1 LASKVSGKGKI
12 GEMRKLDVSD
22 RIEIEELLA
31 RYCHRVDHDDAEG
44 WAALFTPDGSFEVL
58 GAMRLQGTEQLR
70 TMPGIVSTQGSGKWR
85 HQITSI
91 ATEVGAEPG
100 TARLQAYG
108 LVTDWRDGNKL
119 MAFTD
124 YDMNLSR
131 VDGTWRIKTLVAT
144 GVP

>member
-1 LASKVSGKGKI
+1 
-12 GEMRKLDVSD
+12 MRKLDVSD

-44 WAALFTPDGSFEVL
+44 WAALFTHDGSFEVL

-70 TMPGIVSTQGSGKWR
+70 TMPGIVSTQGGGKWR

-91 ATEVGAEPG
+91 ATEAGAEPG

-124 YDMNLSR
+124 YDMHLSR
-131 VDGTWRIKTLVAT
+131 VDGSWRIKTLAAT

>member
-1 LASKVSGKGKI
+1 MA
-12 GEMRKLDVSD
+12 KLDVSD

-31 RYCHRVDHDDAEG
+31 RYCHRVDHGDAEG
-44 WAALFTPDGSFEVL
+44 WAGLFTPDGSFEVP
-58 GAMRLQGTEQLR
+58 GAMLLKGTEQLR
-70 TMPGIVSTQGSGKWR
+70 TMPGIVAAQGGGKWR

-91 ATEVGAEPG
+91 ATEAGAKPG

-119 MAFTD
+119 MTFTD
-124 YDMNLSR
+124 YDMNLNR
-131 VDGTWRIKTLVAT
+131 ENGTWRIATLVAT